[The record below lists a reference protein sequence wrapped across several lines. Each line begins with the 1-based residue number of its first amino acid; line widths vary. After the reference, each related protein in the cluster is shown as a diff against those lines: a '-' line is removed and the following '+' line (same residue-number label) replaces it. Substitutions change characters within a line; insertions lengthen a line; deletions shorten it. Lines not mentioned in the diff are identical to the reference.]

1 VAEPTAQVSDE
12 LIERLKNVSN
22 ATVLGQLLRRG
33 YDKVYMEG
41 VHSLAKGRRMVGR
54 AVTLRY
60 LPSRPDLGERVAT
73 GEQGEGWNETPR
85 WRALE
90 ALKPGDVFVGDAM
103 GLSGVSTGGDVVFSR
118 ILTQKAAG
126 LVTDGGVRDG
136 HKVIEYGY
144 PVFAGGS
151 TPTVGEPFIM
161 PYEVNEPVA
170 CGGVLVWPGDI
181 IMGDD
186 DGIVVLPSQLA
197 AEIIEEA
204 EHHDE
209 VEEAVIEHTQREG
222 ISPKAFYP
230 FNEATDRL
238 HAQHQSQSTTL
249 ASPAPPQPPWHSLA
263 DCPGTAPLAPLRN
276 RHTSTRL

>member
-1 VAEPTAQVSDE
+1 MVEPTAQVSDE

-238 HAQHQSQSTTL
+238 HAEWKKRQS
-249 ASPAPPQPPWHSLA
+249 
-263 DCPGTAPLAPLRN
+263 
-276 RHTSTRL
+276 